1 MKHWNSIKKGIYFG
15 LITVFVLTSIS
26 CQKKEDRFSFVF
38 LTDIHVQPELHA
50 GEGFR
55 ETVQMV
61 NELKPDFVLTGGD
74 LVMDVLGQSFD
85 RADRLYQMYLDISGQ
100 FEMPVYNTMGN
111 HEIFGVNKNSGVN
124 SSHPEFGK
132 KMYQNRI
139 NERYYSFD
147 HKGWHFMLLDS
158 VQITSDHSYVGG
170 VDEQQMEWIEQDLQS
185 VAPETPIIISTHIPL
200 ISVYPLFSGNPV
212 GGKLSSIVVNNGHSV
227 LQLFKDHNLKLV
239 LQGHL
244 HIVEDILIGGIRFI
258 TAGAVSANWWEG
270 PRDGME
276 EGFALIH
283 IKGSSV
289 EWEYIDTQWDHTQF
303 DREEEE
309 THSDSNKQGGI

>member
-1 MKHWNSIKKGIYFG
+1 MKYWDPIKKGIYFA

-50 GEGFR
+50 SEGFQQ
-55 ETVQMV
+55 TVQMV
-61 NELKPDFVLTGGD
+61 NDLKPDFVVTGGD
-74 LVMDVLGQSFD
+74 LVMDVLGQSFA
-85 RADRLYQMYLDISGQ
+85 RADRLYQMYLDLSDQ

-111 HEIFGVNKNSGVN
+111 HEIFGVNENSGVK
-124 SSHPEFGK
+124 SSHPELGK

-139 NERYYSFD
+139 DELYYSFD
-147 HKGWHFMLLDS
+147 YKGWHFMILDS
-158 VQITSDHSYVGG
+158 VQITSDHSYVGE
-170 VDEQQMEWIEQDLQS
+170 VDEQQMGWIEQDLQS

-200 ISVYPLFSGNPV
+200 ISAYPLFSGNPV
-212 GGKLSSIVVNNGHSV
+212 GGKLSSIVVNNGHSI

-244 HIVEDILIGGIRFI
+244 HVVEDIFIGGLRFI
-258 TAGAVSANWWEG
+258 TAGAVCANWWEG

-289 EWEYIDTQWDHTQF
+289 EWEYIDIEWDHTQF
-303 DREEEE
+303 DQEEEE
-309 THSDSNKQGGI
+309 THSESKKQGGI